1 MLSVNYISSY
11 LDKNQKN
18 IDNKEYILKDFEI
31 NNEKKDFI
39 KDKINILKNEEK
51 KAYNDLYDCFDT
63 FFEKEFFGLNKE
75 VNKNK
80 KKIFTFFSC
89 IFGIG
94 DENYYLFKDDEK
106 IKCIKNLIHRMDN
119 DIFSKNYYNIFR
131 YDKNKY
137 FSKEKISTIL
147 KESFNLRVNEN
158 FNILIKYL
166 VFYLNIN
173 LIIFEVKNQKILNK
187 YKIFSNK
194 LTEEE
199 NKYLPYYF
207 IIKEDDNFIPIMI
220 KNKFYKNYIEY
231 TDNYKIINKLSE
243 INNNEF
249 DNIENNK
256 NDTKNFKKMKIE
268 ELRNYCIE
276 NNINIY
282 KTSEKT
288 GKQINK
294 LKDELLKEII

>member
-1 MLSVNYISSY
+1 MLSVNYIASY
-11 LDKNQKN
+11 LDKNQRN
-18 IDNKEYILKDFEI
+18 INNQDYRLKEFEI
-31 NNEKKDFI
+31 NNEKKYLVQ
-39 KDKINILKNEEK
+39 DKINILKNEEK
-51 KAYNDLYDCFDT
+51 KTYNDLYECFDNY
-63 FFEKEFFGLNKE
+63 FEREFFGVNKDI
-75 VNKNK
+75 NKNK
-80 KKIFTFFSC
+80 NKIFTFFSC
-89 IFGIG
+89 IFSIG
-94 DENYYLFKDDEK
+94 DENFYLFKDDEK

-137 FSKEKISTIL
+137 FSKEKISTVL

-166 VFYLNIN
+166 VDYLNIN
-173 LIIFEVKNQKILNK
+173 LIIFEVKNQEILNK

-220 KNKFYKNYIEY
+220 KNKSYKNYVEY
-231 TDNYKIINKLSE
+231 NENYKIINKLNE
-243 INNNEF
+243 I
-249 DNIENNK
+249 DNKDFSIIENK
-256 NDTKNFKKMKIE
+256 NETKNIKKMKIE

-276 NNINIY
+276 NDINIY

-288 GKQINK
+288 GKQIK
-294 LKDELLKEII
+294 KTKEELYKEL